1 MLSPVPIVLN
11 AQTVSGIT
19 GSISIACWIVV
30 FVPQIYENFYR
41 KSADGLSLLF
51 VVLWLAGDVFNV
63 IGAIMQK
70 LLPTMIILAAYYT
83 AADILLF
90 VQCLQYDNEDNKTKS
105 VDPVH
110 LSPANPLSHHIVEVF
125 DETQPLLTSG
135 NEESSA
141 SLDVEEGESS
151 STSLVSSTSITKTYN
166 SDSIFIRNLKEIM
179 IVLSVILG
187 GFLFWYISYC
197 NNPKSPKPT
206 PPEELTF
213 NITAQVFGYLS
224 AVLYLG
230 SRVPQIL
237 LNFKRKSVE
246 GISFLFFLFACLGN
260 TTFII
265 SVLSISM
272 HPRYLLVNAS
282 WLVGSSG
289 TLVMD
294 FIIFT
299 QFFVYGTSDSG
310 KEGTVVNWRSNDF
323 REITESQ
330 IDVITR
336 GAAETVEPQE
346 DAKPDSL
353 AVSPRS
359 WNHYTEHESVVDSN
373 VAPEQSTTGNQP
385 KDEAPLLEK
394 QPVNP
399 SNNGNS
405 DLSQKTWKNLFN
417 VANRLCPHENW
428 DHYSRTANSFDL
440 KKSAELTM
448 LHLWV
453 AIVKKDLEAY
463 AKHLVLYVV
472 MVSKYEAEFG
482 DKNTLESQLQIQKEK
497 VKALEKSIADLNEQ
511 LDEQAD

>member
-63 IGAIMQK
+63 IGAVMQK

-83 AADILLF
+83 VADILLL
-90 VQCLQYDNEDNKTKS
+90 VQCLQYDNEDTKL
-105 VDPVH
+105 DPVH

-125 DETQPLLTSG
+125 DETQPLLTSASAG

-141 SLDVEEGESS
+141 SLEGESPYTS
-151 STSLVSSTSITKTYN
+151 STSLVSSTSIAQTYN

-179 IVLSVILG
+179 VVLSVILG

-197 NNPKSPKPT
+197 NNPKTPKPT

-224 AVLYLG
+224 AILYLG

-289 TLVMD
+289 TLIMD

-299 QFFVYGTSDSG
+299 QFFVYGTSNSD
-310 KEGTVVNWRSNDF
+310 KKDTVVNTQDIEN
-323 REITESQ
+323 Q
-330 IDVITR
+330 
-336 GAAETVEPQE
+336 VE
-346 DAKPDSL
+346 A
-353 AVSPRS
+353 
-359 WNHYTEHESVVDSN
+359 
-373 VAPEQSTTGNQP
+373 
-385 KDEAPLLEK
+385 
-394 QPVNP
+394 
-399 SNNGNS
+399 
-405 DLSQKTWKNLFN
+405 
-417 VANRLCPHENW
+417 
-428 DHYSRTANSFDL
+428 
-440 KKSAELTM
+440 
-448 LHLWV
+448 
-453 AIVKKDLEAY
+453 
-463 AKHLVLYVV
+463 
-472 MVSKYEAEFG
+472 
-482 DKNTLESQLQIQKEK
+482 
-497 VKALEKSIADLNEQ
+497 
-511 LDEQAD
+511 